1 MLKTISMTFRRAV
14 LTLPTLLA
22 LALTASALPA
32 QAADA
37 VYPAG
42 VRVGIVPLEGLAA
55 STQFSGFVSAD
66 QKVRVGLSEIPEA
79 AFTAVEAAAKKDST
93 PTGSPKPEAFSTTAR
108 QGYLLSE
115 SGKDGDTEVSNYTLL
130 VPGNKFTGYVIVQV
144 RGDAGDTYSEA
155 NIRKMLATT
164 VTRAEIPVAEQLAQ
178 LNFKLGD
185 LAGFK
190 HVRTIA
196 PRSAILLSDGDDDA
210 KLDSAAYIMVGIMQG
225 APSQPEDRGRF
236 ARDLAANIAGLR
248 DVKMTNNEPLRIDG
262 TAGYETRIEGVTGKD
277 NTPVRVVQ
285 WLRFGSGSATLRIV
299 ASAPQTGWSEAFTRF
314 RTVRDS
320 ISAK

>member
-1 MLKTISMTFRRAV
+1 MTKIS
-14 LTLPTLLA
+14 LTLRGAAAATALLLATLLA
-22 LALTASALPA
+22 PA
-32 QAADA
+32 APARAADA
-37 VYPAG
+37 IFPAG
-42 VRVGIVPLEGLAA
+42 VRVGLVPLDGLAA
-55 STQFSGFVSAD
+55 STQFSGFISAD

-79 AFTAVEAAAKKDST
+79 AFTAVETAVKENST
-93 PTGSPKPEAFSTTAR
+93 PAGSPKPQSFPTTAR
-108 QGYLLSE
+108 QGYLLAE
-115 SGKDGDTEVSNYTLL
+115 TGKDGDTEVANYTLL
-130 VPGNKFTGYVIVQV
+130 LPGNKFTGYVIVQV
-144 RGDAGDTYSEA
+144 RGDAGDAYSET

-164 VTRAEIPVAEQLAQ
+164 VTRAEIPVQEQLAQ
-178 LNFKLGD
+178 LGFKLGD

-196 PRSAILLSDGDDDA
+196 PRSAVLLSDGDDDA

-225 APSQPEDRGRF
+225 APAQPEDRGRF

-248 DVKMTNNEPLRIDG
+248 DVKMTNNEPLRIDS

-299 ASAPQTGWSEAFTRF
+299 ASAPQSEWSDAFTRF
-314 RTVRDS
+314 RAVRDG

>member
-1 MLKTISMTFRRAV
+1 MMTLSTTLRRAV
-14 LTLPTLLA
+14 LTLPALLVLV
-22 LALTASALPA
+22 LAGVAPSAH
-32 QAADA
+32 AADA
-37 VYPAG
+37 VFPAG
-42 VRVGIVPLEGLAA
+42 VRVGLVPLEGLAA
-55 STQFSGFVSAD
+55 SPQFSGFISAD

-79 AFTAVEAAAKKDST
+79 AFTAVETAVKNNST
-93 PTGSPKPEAFSTTAR
+93 PAGSPKPQAFPTTAR
-108 QGYLLSE
+108 QGYLLTE
-115 SGKDGDTEVSNYTLL
+115 TGKDGDTEVSNYTLL
-130 VPGNKFTGYVIVQV
+130 LPGNKFTGYVIVQV
-144 RGDAGDTYSEA
+144 RGDAGDAYSEA
-155 NIRKMLATT
+155 NIRKMLAST
-164 VTRAEIPVAEQLAQ
+164 VTRAEIPVEEQLSQ

-196 PRSAILLSDGDDDA
+196 PRSAVLLSDGDDDA
-210 KLDSAAYIMVGIMQG
+210 KLDSSAYIMVGVMQG
-225 APSQPEDRGRF
+225 APAQAEDRGRF

-262 TAGYETRIEGVTGKD
+262 SPGFETRIEGVTGKD

-299 ASAPQTGWSEAFTRF
+299 ASAPQSGWSDAFTRF
-314 RTVRDS
+314 RTVRDG

>member
-1 MLKTISMTFRRAV
+1 MNILFMPLRRAL
-14 LTLPTLLA
+14 LTLPALLA
-22 LALTASALPA
+22 LAFAGLALPA
-32 QAADA
+32 HAADA
-37 VYPAG
+37 IFPPG
-42 VRVGIVPLEGLAA
+42 VRVGLVPLDGLAA
-55 STQFSGFVSAD
+55 STQFAGFISAD

-79 AFTAVEAAAKKDST
+79 AFTAVETAVKENSVPAGA
-93 PTGSPKPEAFSTTAR
+93 PKPEPFSTTAR
-108 QGYLLSE
+108 QGYLLME

-130 VPGNKFTGYVIVQV
+130 LPGNKFTGYVIVQV
-144 RGDAGDTYSEA
+144 RGDAGEAYSEA
-155 NIRKMLATT
+155 NIRKMLAST
-164 VTRAEIPVAEQLAQ
+164 VTRAEIPVEEQLSQ
-178 LNFKLGD
+178 LSFKLGE

-196 PRSAILLSDGDDDA
+196 PRSAVLLSDGDDDS
-210 KLDSAAYIMVGIMQG
+210 KLDSSAYIMIGVMQG
-225 APSQPEDRGRF
+225 APAQPDDRGRF

-262 TAGYETRIEGVTGKD
+262 TAGYETRLEGVTGTA

-299 ASAPQTGWSEAFTRF
+299 ASAPQSEWAEAFPRF
-314 RTVRDS
+314 RAVRDG

>member
-1 MLKTISMTFRRAV
+1 MLKTISMTFRRAA
-14 LTLPTLLA
+14 LTLPALLA
-22 LALTASALPA
+22 LVLAALTLPA

-37 VYPAG
+37 VFPAG
-42 VRVGIVPLEGLAA
+42 VRVGLVPLEGLAA

-79 AFTAVEAAAKKDST
+79 AFAAVEAAAKKDST

-115 SGKDGDTEVSNYTLL
+115 SGKDGDTQVSNYTLL
-130 VPGNKFTGYVIVQV
+130 VPGNKFTGYVIIQV
-144 RGDAGDTYSEA
+144 RGDAGDAYSEA
-155 NIRKMLATT
+155 NIRKMLAST

-196 PRSAILLSDGDDDA
+196 PRSAVLLSDGDDDA

-299 ASAPQTGWSEAFTRF
+299 ASAPQSEWSDAFTRF

>member
-1 MLKTISMTFRRAV
+1 MTILSKTLRRVLMLPA
-14 LTLPTLLA
+14 LLA
-22 LALTASALPA
+22 LALAGLASSA

-37 VYPAG
+37 VFPAG
-42 VRVGIVPLEGLAA
+42 VRVGLVPLDGLVA
-55 STQFSGFVSAD
+55 STQFSGFINAD
-66 QKVRVGLSEIPEA
+66 QKVRVGVSEVPEA
-79 AFTAVEAAAKKDST
+79 AFTAVEAAVKNNST
-93 PTGSPKPEAFSTTAR
+93 PAGSPKPQAFSTTAR
-108 QGYLLSE
+108 QGYLLTE
-115 SGKDGDTEVSNYTLL
+115 TGKDGDTAVSNYTLL
-130 VPGNKFTGYVIVQV
+130 LPGNKFTGYVIVQV
-144 RGDAGDTYSEA
+144 RGDAGDAYSEA
-155 NIRKMLATT
+155 NIRKMLAST
-164 VTRAEIPVAEQLAQ
+164 VTRAEIPVEEQLSQ
-178 LNFKLGD
+178 LSFKLGD

-196 PRSAILLSDGDDDA
+196 PRSAVLLSDGDDDA

-248 DVKMTNNEPLRIDG
+248 DARMTNNEPQRIDG
-262 TAGYETRIEGVTGKD
+262 TAGYETRIEGVTGKN

-299 ASAPQTGWSEAFTRF
+299 ASAPQSEWSEAFTRF
-314 RTVRDS
+314 RAVRDG

>member
-1 MLKTISMTFRRAV
+1 MMKTISMPLRRAA
-14 LTLPTLLA
+14 LMLPALLA
-22 LALTASALPA
+22 LAVPA
-32 QAADA
+32 YAADA

-42 VRVGIVPLEGLAA
+42 IRVGLVPLDGLAA
-55 STQFSGFVSAD
+55 SPQFSGFVSAD

-79 AFTAVEAAAKKDST
+79 AFTAVETAVKNNST
-93 PTGSPKPEAFSTTAR
+93 PAGSPKPQAFATTAR
-108 QGYLLSE
+108 QGYLLTE
-115 SGKDGDTEVSNYTLL
+115 SGKDGDTEVLNYTLL
-130 VPGNKFTGYVIVQV
+130 VPGNKFTGYAIVQI
-144 RGDAGDTYSEA
+144 RGDAGEAYSDA
-155 NIRKMLATT
+155 NIRKMLAST
-164 VTRAEIPVAEQLAQ
+164 VTRAEVPAEEQLAQ
-178 LNFKLGD
+178 LGFKLGD

-196 PRSAILLSDGDDDA
+196 PRSAVLLSDGDDDA
-210 KLDSAAYIMVGIMQG
+210 KLDSSAYIMVGVMQG
-225 APSQPEDRGRF
+225 GPAQQEDRGRF

-248 DVKMTNNEPLRIDG
+248 DIKMTNNEPLRIDG

-285 WLRFGSGSATLRIV
+285 WLRFGSGAATLRIV
-299 ASAPQTGWSEAFTRF
+299 ASAPQSEWSEAFTRF

>member
-1 MLKTISMTFRRAV
+1 MMTIFMTLRRAA

-22 LALTASALPA
+22 LALLTLALPA
-32 QAADA
+32 HAADA
-37 VYPAG
+37 VFPAG
-42 VRVGIVPLEGLAA
+42 VRVGIVPLDGLAA
-55 STQFSGFVSAD
+55 SPQFSGFVSAD

-79 AFTAVEAAAKKDST
+79 AFTAVETAAKQNNT
-93 PTGSPKPEAFSTTAR
+93 PAGAPKPQAFSTTAR

-130 VPGNKFTGYVIVQV
+130 LPGNKFTGYVIVQV
-144 RGDAGDTYSEA
+144 RGDAGDAFSEA
-155 NIRKMLATT
+155 NIRKMLAST
-164 VTRAEIPVAEQLAQ
+164 VTRAEIPVEEQLSQ

-210 KLDSAAYIMVGIMQG
+210 KLESSAYIMVGIMQG
-225 APSQPEDRGRF
+225 APTQPEDRGRF

-248 DVKMTNNEPLRIDG
+248 DVKMTNNEPLRIDS

-299 ASAPQTGWSEAFTRF
+299 ASAPQSGWSDAFTRF